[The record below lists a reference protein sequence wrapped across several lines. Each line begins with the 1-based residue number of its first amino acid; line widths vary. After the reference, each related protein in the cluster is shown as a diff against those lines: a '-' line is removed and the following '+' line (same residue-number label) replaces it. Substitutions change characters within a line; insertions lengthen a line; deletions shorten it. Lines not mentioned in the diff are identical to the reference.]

1 MFISPLFSFILL
13 SFNLFFSFHFFLY
26 PYHIHIISLHSFSF
40 VTTTQEDLKLKRED
54 CIKSREKIAEEL
66 EENQQA
72 FNTLKQDKEKALA
85 KFEHYA
91 RN

>member
-1 MFISPLFSFILL
+1 M
-13 SFNLFFSFHFFLY
+13 
-26 PYHIHIISLHSFSF
+26 
-40 VTTTQEDLKLKRED
+40 QEDLKLKRED